1 MIVEFVDCEGGPS
14 LSAGRKISDDNEL
27 LQLFSS
33 LQFRTPFFFKL
44 KGENGFSLDIGLG
57 YGLGCVQHS
66 RDSGDP
72 PYMMAV
78 NVAENRSD
86 EYLEFVMG
94 GTSEFGSIT
103 PPVLQQASMDA
114 LIAQRSRWASTRP
127 VRFAMLFSSN

>member
-94 GTSEFGSIT
+94 GTAT
-103 PPVLQQASMDA
+103 PVSVRYCLPAPVVRD
-114 LIAQRSRWASTRP
+114 IAAYFLKTGNRSPAVPWEEI
-127 VRFAMLFSSN
+127 